1 VRSII
6 PRSLRGLTISVN
18 PDWPRRRAAAT
29 RPSQIDDPRL
39 HRIDVCLC
47 RERTIFVS
55 ALPAYTAYSAPFK
68 HVFAPQTRLSLFAF
82 RYTDMSTT
90 IDIPLLSRP
99 LDLASA
105 LKWTSLAVFVYVVVR
120 LLLSGRRGS
129 RLPPGPPTL
138 PILGNIH
145 QIPLERSFL
154 QYPPDPSF
162 ACFRRANKV
171 DLRSGRDSMD
181 LCSRSRSV
189 AGQLLF
195 SQTAMQ

>member
-1 VRSII
+1 MLIGHTAVLSRLDL
-6 PRSLRGLTISVN
+6 PKLTIRGCIESTCV
-18 PDWPRRRAAAT
+18 PLA
-29 RPSQIDDPRL
+29 
-39 HRIDVCLC
+39 
-47 RERTIFVS
+47 IFVS

-68 HVFAPQTRLSLFAF
+68 HVFAPQTQFYLLAF

-154 QYPPDPSF
+154 QYPPDPS
-162 ACFRRANKV
+162 CVVRRANRV

-181 LCSRSRSV
+181 LCSRSRSA
-189 AGQLLF
+189 AGQLSF

>member
-1 VRSII
+1 MSI
-6 PRSLRGLTISVN
+6 N
-18 PDWPRRRAAAT
+18 PDWPHRRAAAT

-39 HRIDVCLC
+39 HRIDVCAFA
-47 RERTIFVS
+47 EAIFVS
-55 ALPAYTAYSAPFK
+55 ALPAYTAYTAYSAPFK
-68 HVFAPQTRLSLFAF
+68 HVFAPQTQFYLFAF
-82 RYTDMSTT
+82 RYTGMSTT